1 MNNENLELPDFWKF
15 IIILLVLL
23 ACILIAVKIISWL
36 KNHIGP
42 KITLEATLID
52 KHENSAP
59 IHQGGISSQ
68 SMTVSFSFIFETDEK
83 GRMEFKVN
91 SQMYA
96 AHQVEESGKIIIQS
110 KRLIDFV
117 R

>member
-52 KHENSAP
+52 KHENLS
-59 IHQGGISSQ
+59 IRE
-68 SMTVSFSFIFETDEK
+68 VSVH
-83 GRMEFKVN
+83 KV
-91 SQMYA
+91 
-96 AHQVEESGKIIIQS
+96 
-110 KRLIDFV
+110 
-117 R
+117 